1 MLVLIA
7 QVSEHTLPG
16 AAARDKVRRALELL
30 GGMGAFVH
38 TGERVL
44 LKPNFVAPFPQ
55 AATDLEVVAAVA
67 EAVRAC
73 GGEPFLAESSGFEFD
88 TSHTFELLGVSAW
101 AAENGVP
108 LRNLDAG
115 PFVRVA
121 TEVGT
126 LEIARSAL
134 EVNAII
140 NLPKLKRHNVTR
152 VTLGLKNLMGL
163 LSRDSRRRLHI
174 VGVERGIVALA
185 SVLRPRLTVLDALT
199 ATSRAVYGAPTP
211 LGVIVAG
218 QDAVAVDHFGC
229 RLLGEDPAHVPHLRE
244 AIRQGLGT
252 SLYRVAGDEA
262 VLAPCGGRADSWQ
275 ERLYRVVFQGMYL
288 LDWPYARLF
297 PGHSCIPAA
306 HYWLGV
312 RPRLAAASCDR
323 CGACVEVCPV
333 GAIDLQRKRIIA
345 SRCQRVRCLRCKDV
359 CPRGAIVLRGLRRPE
374 RM

>member
-1 MLVLIA
+1 MAYRYQVALVKA
-7 QVSEHTLPG
+7 GEVPS
-16 AAARDKVRRALELL
+16 AVRRGVDLL
-30 GGMGAFVH
+30 GGMGAFVRPGAH
-38 TGERVL
+38 VVIKVNMFLRAMPASARVTHPAVVLEAARLCCVAGGRVTVVERTPHYDLVVRGYEEIEQLAALVALEQVEHRHLVL
-44 LKPNFVAPFPQ
+44 P
-55 AATDLEVVAAVA
+55 
-67 EAVRAC
+67 
-73 GGEPFLAESSGFEFD
+73 G
-88 TSHTFELLGVSAW
+88 
-101 AAENGVP
+101 
-108 LRNLDAG
+108 
-115 PFVRVA
+115 
-121 TEVGT
+121 
-126 LEIARSAL
+126 ARSLQSPVPWPTLLDDCDVFINIPGLRTHAL
-134 EVNAII
+134 
-140 NLPKLKRHNVTR
+140 TR
-152 VTLGLKNLMGL
+152 LSNGMKNLMGL

-199 ATSRAVYGAPTP
+199 ATSRAVYGEPTP

-262 VLAPCGGRADSWQ
+262 VPAPCGGRADSWQ

-312 RPRLAAASCDR
+312 RPRLVAASCDR

-359 CPRGAIVLRGLRRPE
+359 CPREAIVLRGLRRPE